1 MGVNATAPVAS
12 TIASYE
18 TPELVAQTLALAGH
32 DCIFPGGTIK
42 MLPGQRLAVMA
53 DFHSPY
59 DVNKHNYT
67 FQAYTPDL
75 DAAGAEVDATFNL
88 IIHGAKLTCEIRTM
102 LPDMTGWTKM
112 EVDATLIEVI

>member
-1 MGVNATAPVAS
+1 MGINATAPVAD
-12 TIASYE
+12 TIASFE
-18 TPELVAQTLALAGH
+18 TPELVAEMLLLAGH
-32 DCIFPGGTIK
+32 PCTFPGGTIN

-75 DAAGAEVDATFNL
+75 HTANAQVDNTFTL
-88 IIHGAKLTCEIRTM
+88 EIHGAKLTCEIRTM

-112 EVDATLIEVI
+112 EVDAVLIEVL